1 MLVLVE
7 RGECPVKIAAV
18 CVLTIV
24 LVFLQACATPGQRNE
39 AVAEYREPE
48 IVCKN
53 EAPAG
58 SRIKR
63 RVCHEH
69 GGPSGLERDRT
80 FGRLH
85 DLPMD
90 RASID

>member
-1 MLVLVE
+1 M
-7 RGECPVKIAAV
+7 KIAPACALV
-18 CVLTIV
+18 IV
-24 LVFLQACATPGQRNE
+24 LSFLQACAAPAQRNE

-90 RASID
+90 RQSID